1 MIKKIVIFFIRKKL
15 GVKRNERFRFVN
27 QRKRG
32 VYHFSDTCLIKTL
45 ENKKERLDLVS
56 SVPLNW
62 LLSDE
67 CEIIKLK

>member
-1 MIKKIVIFFIRKKL
+1 MINKLIIFLIRKKL
-15 GVKRNERFRFVN
+15 GLKTNERFRFVN

-45 ENKKERLDLVS
+45 ENKNERLDLVS

-62 LLSDE
+62 LLSEE
-67 CEIIKLK
+67 CKIIRL

>member
-1 MIKKIVIFFIRKKL
+1 MINKLIIFLIRKKL

-45 ENKKERLDLVS
+45 ENKKERLVLVS

-62 LLSDE
+62 LLSEE
-67 CEIIKLK
+67 CKIIRL